1 MECIHLLNYLTGD
14 LMLHFTQK
22 DNMIMQIEIIT
33 GKGWFSLD
41 EKEFALNDIVEMKKQ
56 HPCGANRWKIIR
68 IGMDIRIKCEGCGHS
83 VMLQRKE
90 FMKKMKKPIERHEAS

>member
-1 MECIHLLNYLTGD
+1 MDCIHLLNYLTGD

-56 HPCGANRWKIIR
+56 HPCGVNRWKIIR

-90 FMKKMKKPIERHEAS
+90 FMKKMKKVIERHEAS

>member
-1 MECIHLLNYLTGD
+1 
-14 LMLHFTQK
+14 MLHFTDK
-22 DNMIMQIEIIT
+22 DNRMIEFEIIT

-56 HPCGANRWKIIR
+56 HPCGVNRWKIIR

-83 VMLQRKE
+83 VMLPRKE
-90 FMKKMKKPIERHEAS
+90 FVKKMKKVVEKHEAS

>member
-90 FMKKMKKPIERHEAS
+90 FMKKMKKVIERHEAS